1 MISLNSYIEQINQ
14 YLHKNP
20 NGNVIKTFGLVF
32 PAQRGEENLN
42 VDINGET
49 VFYDDSFDVFA
60 YHRQTSEDINE
71 LTGRGKGQ
79 LYNIIYTVEMVVFT
93 KDKQYRDFLKPL
105 LKKVP
110 KIKLTAITNPSQ
122 SYEILEQE
130 TGASNFQFQNTY
142 IFKVTYTLTVMSEEC
157 FTVDGIQCHSI
168 GTFPIKVIL
177 GKQGEPGNGGLNC
190 DTLAD
195 CPIIETIGEVLA
207 DHEERIEALEQG
219 GGGGGLTCETLPN
232 CQVIQDIQN
241 EFGNYLPLAGGT
253 MVVFNEFE
261 QSSNNLTGSGF
272 IISDLS
278 VVNTIK
284 AGYYELSNS
293 ITGFYKRIVIGNL
306 INNNITIN
314 LPDSSGTL
322 ALLSDIATALT
333 GYATEAWVNSQGFIT
348 NVITAL
354 GYTPENVANKATNL
368 TSPDNTKYPTTQA
381 VQTALDLKLS
391 SLYTPLKSGFN
402 IPHTGTAIKTL
413 LNTIPIP
420 PNKFATGDILRIN
433 YTISRNTGGAGGVN
447 MICEIGGV
455 VIINQNIAAANQI
468 SRGNIDMAIIN
479 AANSQRSWGN
489 NTGNAQQNIG
499 VLNVPMTAFTFDFTT
514 ALDFQIYG
522 QMTSPS
528 DTIVIESL
536 SIEKI

>member
-110 KIKLTAITNPSQ
+110 KLRLTAITNPSQ

-130 TGASNFQFQNTY
+130 TGASNFQFENTY

-168 GTFPIKVIL
+168 GTFPIKVIQ

-190 DTLAD
+190 GTLAE
-195 CPIIETIGEVLA
+195 CPKIQAIDAELA

-219 GGGGGLTCETLPN
+219 GGGGGLTCEDLPN
-232 CQVIQDIQN
+232 CQVIQDIEN
-241 EFGNYLPLAGGT
+241 KFGNYLPLAGGQMDAGAEIQFT
-253 MVVFNEFE
+253 DGGDYSSSIGQ
-261 QSSNNLTGSGF
+261 QSIALVDLSNNKQVFVQSNAILISNGLVAT
-272 IISDLS
+272 IINTDLNPTEN
-278 VVNTIK
+278 VN
-284 AGYYELSNS
+284 
-293 ITGFYKRIVIGNL
+293 IG
-306 INNNITIN
+306 
-314 LPDSSGTL
+314 LPQTSGTL
-322 ALLSDIATALT
+322 ALLSDITKTAVGL
-333 GYATEAWVNSQGFIT
+333 G
-348 NVITAL
+348 NV
-354 GYTPENVANKATNL
+354 
-368 TSPDNTKYPTTQA
+368 DNTSDLNKPISTA

-402 IPHTGTAIKTL
+402 IPHTGTVIKTL

-522 QMTSPS
+522 QMTSPA